1 MGLFNKEPKKNSKEI
16 SEIEL
21 DIIENI
27 LTKVMDPEIEI
38 DIVNLGL
45 VYDINYD
52 GEKNL
57 HVLMTLSTPACPL
70 GDAIVSNVKESI
82 LQKYSDFD
90 VNVELV
96 FEPRWH
102 AGLITEEGKKMLG

>member
-1 MGLFNKEPKKNSKEI
+1 MGSNNKKSKKEI
-16 SEIEL
+16 SAIEL
-21 DIIENI
+21 DIIDNI

-45 VYDINYD
+45 IYALDYD
-52 GEKNL
+52 GENTL
-57 HVLMTLSTPACPL
+57 EVQMTLSTPACPL
-70 GDAIVSNVKESI
+70 GDAIIKDVKESI
-82 LQKYSDFD
+82 LRKYSDFVIN
-90 VNVELV
+90 VNLI

>member
-1 MGLFNKEPKKNSKEI
+1 MGLFNKKDKKTSKEI

-21 DIIENI
+21 DIIENV

-45 VYDINYD
+45 IYELDYD
-52 GEKNL
+52 GINNL
-57 HVLMTLSTPACPL
+57 DVRMTLSTPACPL
-70 GDAIVSNVKESI
+70 GDAIVANVKETI
-82 LQKYSDFD
+82 NQKYSDFI
-90 VNVELV
+90 VNVHLV

-102 AGLITEEGKKMLG
+102 AGLITEEGKKMLA